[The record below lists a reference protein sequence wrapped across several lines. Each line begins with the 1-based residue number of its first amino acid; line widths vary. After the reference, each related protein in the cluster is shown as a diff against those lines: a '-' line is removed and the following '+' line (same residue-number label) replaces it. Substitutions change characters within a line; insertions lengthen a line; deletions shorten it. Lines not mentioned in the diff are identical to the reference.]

1 MKSTE
6 RIIDIKTNHGAE
18 LKTLFEVLKDILTD
32 TNLTFIKGNEKSKEE
47 EEEKVSDSES
57 DEPTPAKKRG
67 RKPKKGSDKDVKNKK
82 DKKNKDESDDD
93 NSENDDASKK
103 KKSKSKKSK
112 DKSEEDDNSD
122 EDSEKDVKK
131 SKDSSKDKKSKKNK
145 DDSSENEEEND
156 DDNDNDADDDDDNNN
171 NKEEKKTV
179 KENNDETVSNNVK
192 SIIPKN
198 NGGIK
203 ILTVNDQKT
212 LLLYVRLYSEHFP
225 KFYIEPDEYTIGIDL
240 IQFYN
245 FFKSI
250 DKEGIVS
257 MYINK
262 SDKQRI
268 VVDVE
273 SDKSK
278 TNYKLKLQD
287 TNKKNYKIPPP
298 IFDMTVIMETAEFH
312 KICNEMSQISEFMG
326 ITCSQNKIEFTSK
339 GSCSELKKVY
349 ENGKGV
355 KITVS
360 KSSDEKKNE
369 PKIVQEIYELKNLL
383 MFRKCV
389 NLCGDVRIFLK
400 NIQPLFI
407 KYTIAAL
414 GEMSIG
420 LSPVSDNE
428 ISKNANYDEKYD
440 EHYDEDNENI
450 KMKKA

>member
-32 TNLTFIKGNEKSKEE
+32 TNLTFIKGNEKPKEEE

-57 DEPTPAKKRG
+57 DEPTPVKKRG
-67 RKPKKGSDKDVKNKK
+67 RKPKKISDKDVKSKK
-82 DKKNKDESDDD
+82 DKKNKDDSEDDENSDDD
-93 NSENDDASKK
+93 SKK

-112 DKSEEDDNSD
+112 DESDDEEDSKN
-122 EDSEKDVKK
+122 K
-131 SKDSSKDKKSKKNK
+131 SKSKKNK
-145 DDSSENEEEND
+145 DDSDDENSDDESEKESKDKKSKKSKDESSEDEEENND
-156 DDNDNDADDDDDNNN
+156 D
-171 NKEEKKTV
+171 EKKNV
-179 KENNDETVSNNVK
+179 KENDDETVSTSVK
-192 SIIPKN
+192 SNIPKN

-262 SDKQRI
+262 TDKQRI

-360 KSSDEKKNE
+360 KSPDEKKNE

-450 KMKKA
+450 KMKKV

>member
-32 TNLTFIKGNEKSKEE
+32 TNLTFIKGNEKPKEE
-47 EEEKVSDSES
+47 EDEEKVSDSES
-57 DEPTPAKKRG
+57 DEPTPVKKRG
-67 RKPKKGSDKDVKNKK
+67 RKPKRVSDKDVKSKK
-82 DKKNKDESDDD
+82 DKKNKDDSDDDD
-93 NSENDDASKK
+93 NSDDDSKK

-112 DKSEEDDNSD
+112 DESDDENSD
-122 EDSEKDVKK
+122 DESEKE
-131 SKDSSKDKKSKKNK
+131 SKDKKSKKSK
-145 DDSSENEEEND
+145 DESSEDEEENNED
-156 DDNDNDADDDDDNNN
+156 
-171 NKEEKKTV
+171 EKKTV
-179 KENNDETVSNNVK
+179 KENDDETVSTSVK
-192 SIIPKN
+192 SNIPKN

-262 SDKQRI
+262 TDKQRI

-360 KSSDEKKNE
+360 KSPDEKKNE

-450 KMKKA
+450 KMKKV

>member
-1 MKSTE
+1 
-6 RIIDIKTNHGAE
+6 
-18 LKTLFEVLKDILTD
+18 
-32 TNLTFIKGNEKSKEE
+32 
-47 EEEKVSDSES
+47 
-57 DEPTPAKKRG
+57 
-67 RKPKKGSDKDVKNKK
+67 
-82 DKKNKDESDDD
+82 
-93 NSENDDASKK
+93 
-103 KKSKSKKSK
+103 
-112 DKSEEDDNSD
+112 
-122 EDSEKDVKK
+122 
-131 SKDSSKDKKSKKNK
+131 
-145 DDSSENEEEND
+145 
-156 DDNDNDADDDDDNNN
+156 
-171 NKEEKKTV
+171 
-179 KENNDETVSNNVK
+179 
-192 SIIPKN
+192 
-198 NGGIK
+198 
-203 ILTVNDQKT
+203 
-212 LLLYVRLYSEHFP
+212 
-225 KFYIEPDEYTIGIDL
+225 
-240 IQFYN
+240 
-245 FFKSI
+245 
-250 DKEGIVS
+250 

-262 SDKQRI
+262 TDKQRI

-360 KSSDEKKNE
+360 KSPDEKKNE

-450 KMKKA
+450 KMKKI